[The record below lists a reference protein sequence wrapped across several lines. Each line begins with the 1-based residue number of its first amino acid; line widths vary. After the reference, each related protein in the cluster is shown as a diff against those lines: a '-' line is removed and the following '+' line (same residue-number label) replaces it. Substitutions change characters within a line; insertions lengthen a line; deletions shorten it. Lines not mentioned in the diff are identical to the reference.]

1 MKNGTS
7 VSSGTNGRPALS
19 SNLKTKAM
27 KRKHTAIHVYVGD
40 RYVGN
45 ILYAHA
51 VPTLSE
57 EELEDLV
64 LGTFPHVKGQKWR
77 VVFA

>member
-1 MKNGTS
+1 
-7 VSSGTNGRPALS
+7 
-19 SNLKTKAM
+19 M